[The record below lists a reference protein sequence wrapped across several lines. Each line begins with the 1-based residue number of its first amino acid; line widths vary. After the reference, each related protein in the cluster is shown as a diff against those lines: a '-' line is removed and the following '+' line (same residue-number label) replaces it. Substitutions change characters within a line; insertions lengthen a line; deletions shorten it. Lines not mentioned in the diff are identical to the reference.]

1 MPSACVLCNLRS
13 IMKEKGSFPMLEVY
27 FKTVKDKKFKKID
40 SVRAGCWIN
49 VERATEE
56 DLKKVSELTGLSMH
70 DLQDSLDN
78 YEVPRMERQEEGILM
93 FVRTPSV
100 SQGELYTDLLTIITT
115 DKYLITISSN
125 KNSVITYILD
135 QKTSI
140 ATTQKS
146 KVVLR
151 MLLRLAHE
159 YTVQIKKLR
168 TSVSRS
174 THDFSQIDTKDF
186 VRLAETEEVLNQYIT
201 ALVPMNNVFEAIRS
215 GKFISLYEEDADLVQ
230 DLLVGIK
237 QSADICSVNLR
248 SIRSIRDSYQVIFT
262 NNLNKI
268 IKLFTSL
275 TVILTIPTIVAS
287 LFGMNVNVPFDEYS
301 YAFSAITLSTVLA
314 SLLAL
319 FFLYYKKWL

>member
-1 MPSACVLCNLRS
+1 MIEL
-13 IMKEKGSFPMLEVY
+13 Y
-27 FKTVKDKKFKKID
+27 FKTVKDKKFKKIET
-40 SVRAGCWIN
+40 VRAGCWIN
-49 VERATEE
+49 VEKASED
-56 DLKKVSELTGLSMH
+56 DLKKVAELTGLNMR
-70 DLQDSLDN
+70 DLQDSVDN
-78 YEVPRMERQEEGILM
+78 YEVPRLERQEEGILM
-93 FVRTPSV
+93 YVRTPAPA
-100 SQGELYTDLLTIITT
+100 QGELHTELLTIITT
-115 DKYLITISSN
+115 DKYLITISPG
-125 KNSVITYILD
+125 KNSVINYILD
-135 QKTSI
+135 QKTST

-151 MLLRLAHE
+151 MLLRLAYE
-159 YTVQIKKLR
+159 YTVQIKRLR

-174 THDFSQIDTKDF
+174 TSDFSRIDTRDF
-186 VRLAETEEVLNQYIT
+186 IRLAQIEEVLNQYIT

-215 GKFISLYEEDADLVQ
+215 GKFIHIYEEDADLVQ

-287 LFGMNVNVPFDEYS
+287 LFGMNVNVPFDEYP
-301 YAFSAITLSTVLA
+301 YAFSAITLSTVFA

>member
-1 MPSACVLCNLRS
+1 M
-13 IMKEKGSFPMLEVY
+13 MEVY
-27 FKTVKDKKFKKID
+27 FKSVKDKKFKKIET
-40 SVRAGCWIN
+40 VRAGCWIN
-49 VERATEE
+49 VEKASEE
-56 DLKKVSELTGLSMH
+56 DLQKISELTGLNMR

-78 YEVPRMERQEEGILM
+78 YEVPRLERQEEGILM
-93 FVRTPSV
+93 YVRTPAPTE
-100 SQGELYTDLLTIITT
+100 GELHTELLTIITT
-115 DKYLITISSN
+115 DKYLITISPG
-125 KNSVITYILD
+125 KNSVINYILD
-135 QKTSI
+135 QKTST

-151 MLLRLAHE
+151 MLLRLAYE
-159 YTVQIKKLR
+159 YTVQIKRLR

-174 THDFSQIDTKDF
+174 TSDFSQIDTKDF
-186 VRLAETEEVLNQYIT
+186 IRLAQIEEVLNQYIT

-215 GKFISLYEEDADLVQ
+215 GRFISLYEEDADLVQ

-287 LFGMNVNVPFDEYS
+287 LFGMNVDVPFDEYT

-314 SLLAL
+314 SLFAI

>member
-1 MPSACVLCNLRS
+1 M
-13 IMKEKGSFPMLEVY
+13 IEVY
-27 FKTVKDKKFKKID
+27 FKTIKDRKFKKID
-40 SVRAGCWIN
+40 TVRAGCWIN
-49 VERATEE
+49 VENTTEQ
-56 DLKKVSELTGLSMH
+56 DLAKLAELTGLNMH

-78 YEVPRMERQEEGILM
+78 YEVPRLERQEEGILM
-93 FVRTPSV
+93 YVRTPESSV
-100 SQGELYTDLLTIITT
+100 GELHTELLTIVIT
-115 DKYLITISSN
+115 DKYLITISKD
-125 KNSVITYILD
+125 KNRVINYLLD

-159 YTVQIKKLR
+159 YTVQIKRLR

-174 THDFSQIDTKDF
+174 TSDFTKIDTQDF
-186 VRLAETEEVLNQYIT
+186 IRLAQIEEVLNQYIT

-215 GKFISLYEEDADLVQ
+215 GKFIHLYEEDGDLVQ

-287 LFGMNVNVPFDEYS
+287 LFGMNVDVPFDEYT
-301 YAFSAITLSTVLA
+301 YAFSIITLTTVLA
-314 SLLAL
+314 SLGAL
-319 FFLYYKKWL
+319 LFLYYKKWL

>member
-1 MPSACVLCNLRS
+1 M
-13 IMKEKGSFPMLEVY
+13 IEVY
-27 FKTVKDKKFKKID
+27 FKTIKDKKFKKINE
-40 SVRAGCWIN
+40 VRAGCWIN
-49 VERATEE
+49 VENATEQ
-56 DLKKVSELTGLSMH
+56 DLEQLAQLTGLNMQ

-78 YEVPRMERQEEGILM
+78 YEIPRIERQEEGVLLY
-93 FVRTPSV
+93 VRTPEPSA
-100 SQGELYTDLLTIITT
+100 GELHTELLTIVIT
-115 DKYLITISSN
+115 DKYLITISKT
-125 KNSVITYILD
+125 KNRVINYLLD
-135 QKTSI
+135 QRTTI

-159 YTVQIKKLR
+159 YTVHIKRLR

-174 THDFSQIDTKDF
+174 TSDFSKIDTKDF
-186 VRLAETEEVLNQYIT
+186 IKLAETEEVLNQYIT

-215 GKFISLYEEDADLVQ
+215 GKFINLYQEDGDLVQ

-287 LFGMNVNVPFDEYS
+287 LFGMNVDVPFDEYS
-301 YAFSAITLSTVLA
+301 YAFSIITLSTVLA
-314 SLLAL
+314 SLAAL
-319 FFLYYKKWL
+319 LFLYYKRWL

>member
-1 MPSACVLCNLRS
+1 M
-13 IMKEKGSFPMLEVY
+13 IEVY
-27 FKTVKDKKFKKID
+27 FKSVKDKKFKKIET
-40 SVRAGCWIN
+40 VRAGCWIN
-49 VERATEE
+49 IEKTSEE
-56 DLKKVSELTGLSMH
+56 DLQKVSELTGLNMR

-78 YEVPRMERQEEGILM
+78 YEVPRLERQEEGILM
-93 FVRTPSV
+93 YVRTPAPTE
-100 SQGELYTDLLTIITT
+100 GELHTELLTIITT
-115 DKYLITISSN
+115 DKYLITISPG
-125 KNSVITYILD
+125 KNSVINYILD
-135 QKTSI
+135 QKTST

-151 MLLRLAHE
+151 MLLRLAYE
-159 YTVQIKKLR
+159 YTVQIKRLR

-174 THDFSQIDTKDF
+174 TSDFSQIDTKDF
-186 VRLAETEEVLNQYIT
+186 IRLAQIEEVLNQYIT

-287 LFGMNVNVPFDEYS
+287 LFGMNVDVPFDEYT

-314 SLLAL
+314 SLFAI

>member
-1 MPSACVLCNLRS
+1 MVELYL
-13 IMKEKGSFPMLEVY
+13 
-27 FKTVKDKKFKKID
+27 KTVKDKKFKKIEV
-40 SVRAGCWIN
+40 VRAGCWIN
-49 VERATEE
+49 VENATEE
-56 DLKKVSELTGLSMH
+56 DLKFIAELTGLNMR

-78 YEVPRMERQEEGILM
+78 FEVPRIERQEEGILF
-93 FVRTPSV
+93 FVRTPSPTE
-100 SQGELYTDLLTIITT
+100 GELHTELLTIITT
-115 DKYLITISSN
+115 DKYLISISPA
-125 KNSVITYILD
+125 KNSVINFILD
-135 QKTSI
+135 QRTSI

-168 TSVSRS
+168 TTVSRS
-174 THDFSQIDTKDF
+174 TSDFSRIDTKDF
-186 VRLAETEEVLNQYIT
+186 VRLAQIEEVLNQYIT
-201 ALVPMNNVFEAIRS
+201 ALVPMNNVFEVIKS
-215 GKFISLYEEDADLVQ
+215 GKFIHLFEEDADLVQ

-301 YAFSAITLSTVLA
+301 FAFPIITLSTVVA
-314 SLLAL
+314 SLFAL
-319 FFLYYKKWL
+319 LFLYYKKWL

>member
-1 MPSACVLCNLRS
+1 M
-13 IMKEKGSFPMLEVY
+13 IEVY
-27 FKTVKDKKFKKID
+27 FKTIKDKKFKKID
-40 SVRAGCWIN
+40 EVRAGCWIN
-49 VERATEE
+49 VENATEQ
-56 DLKKVSELTGLSMH
+56 DLEKVSELTGLGMH

-78 YEVPRMERQEEGILM
+78 YEVPRIERQEEGVLLY
-93 FVRTPSV
+93 VRTPEPTA
-100 SQGELYTDLLTIITT
+100 GELYTELLTIVITS
-115 DKYLITISSN
+115 KYLITISKEKN
-125 KNSVITYILD
+125 KVTNFLLD
-135 QKTSI
+135 QRTSI

-159 YTVQIKKLR
+159 YTVQIKRLR

-174 THDFSQIDTKDF
+174 TSDFSRIDTQDF
-186 VRLAETEEVLNQYIT
+186 IRLAQTEEVLNQYIT
-201 ALVPMNNVFEAIRS
+201 ALVPMNNVFEAIRT
-215 GKFISLYEEDADLVQ
+215 GKFINLYQEDEDLVQ

-237 QSADICSVNLR
+237 QSADICTVNLR

-287 LFGMNVNVPFDEYS
+287 LFGMNVNVPFDEYP
-301 YAFSAITLSTVLA
+301 YAFSVITLSTVLA
-314 SLLAL
+314 ALAAFL
-319 FFLYYKKWL
+319 FLYYKRWL

>member
-1 MPSACVLCNLRS
+1 MVELYL
-13 IMKEKGSFPMLEVY
+13 
-27 FKTVKDKKFKKID
+27 KTVKDKKFKKID
-40 SVRAGCWIN
+40 AVRAGCWIN
-49 VERATEE
+49 VENATEE
-56 DLKKVSELTGLSMH
+56 DLRFVAELTGLNMR

-78 YEVPRMERQEEGILM
+78 YEVPRIERQEEGILF
-93 FVRTPSV
+93 FVRTPNPTE
-100 SQGELYTDLLTIITT
+100 GDLHTELLTIITT
-115 DKYLITISSN
+115 DKYLISISPL
-125 KNSVITYILD
+125 KNSVIDFILD

-174 THDFSQIDTKDF
+174 TSDFSRIDTKDF
-186 VRLAETEEVLNQYIT
+186 IRLAQIEEVLNQYIT
-201 ALVPMNNVFEAIRS
+201 ALVPMNNVFEVIKS
-215 GKFISLYEEDADLVQ
+215 GKFIHLFEEDADLVQ

-287 LFGMNVNVPFDEYS
+287 LFGMNVNVPFDDFT
-301 YAFSAITLSTVLA
+301 YAFPIITLSTVFA

-319 FFLYYKKWL
+319 LFLYYKKWL

>member
-1 MPSACVLCNLRS
+1 M
-13 IMKEKGSFPMLEVY
+13 MEVY
-27 FKTVKDKKFKKID
+27 FKSVKDKKFKKIET
-40 SVRAGCWIN
+40 VRAGCWIN
-49 VERATEE
+49 VEKASEE
-56 DLKKVSELTGLSMH
+56 DLQKISELTGLNMR

-78 YEVPRMERQEEGILM
+78 YEVPRLERQEEGILM
-93 FVRTPSV
+93 YVRTPAPTE
-100 SQGELYTDLLTIITT
+100 GELHTELLTIITT
-115 DKYLITISSN
+115 DKYLITISPG
-125 KNSVITYILD
+125 KNSVINYILD
-135 QKTSI
+135 QKTST

-151 MLLRLAHE
+151 MLLRLAYE
-159 YTVQIKKLR
+159 YTVQIKRLR

-174 THDFSQIDTKDF
+174 TSDFSQIDTKDF
-186 VRLAETEEVLNQYIT
+186 IRLAQIEEVLNQYIT

-287 LFGMNVNVPFDEYS
+287 LFGMNVDVPFDEYT

-314 SLLAL
+314 SLFAI

>member
-1 MPSACVLCNLRS
+1 M
-13 IMKEKGSFPMLEVY
+13 IEVY
-27 FKTVKDKKFKKID
+27 FKTVKDKKYKKID

-49 VERATEE
+49 VENATET
-56 DLKKVSELTGLSMH
+56 DLEQLVEFTGLNIH

-78 YEVPRMERQEEGILM
+78 YEVPRLERQEEGVLLY
-93 FVRTPSV
+93 VRTPLTESV
-100 SQGELYTDLLTIITT
+100 ELYTELLTIVVTE
-115 DKYLITISSN
+115 KYLITISRGTSKMIN
-125 KNSVITYILD
+125 YLLE
-135 QKTSI
+135 QKTSL

-174 THDFSQIDTKDF
+174 TSDFSRIDTRDF
-186 VRLAETEEVLNQYIT
+186 VQLAQTEEVLNQYIT
-201 ALVPMNNVFEAIRS
+201 ALVPMNNVFEAIKTR
-215 GKFISLYEEDADLVQ
+215 KYMNIYAEDDDLVQ
-230 DLLVGIK
+230 DLLIAIK
-237 QSADICSVNLR
+237 QSADIASVNLR
-248 SIRSIRDSYQVIFT
+248 SIRSIRDSYQVIYT

-287 LFGMNVNVPFDEYS
+287 LFGMNVPVPLANS
-301 YAFSAITLSTVLA
+301 PLAFSGITLCIVIA
-314 SLLAL
+314 SLSAL